1 MIDNNNKVQESIYS
15 SLSIEKKNLK
25 EKVKLEEKEPQN
37 STVIKSD
44 LYKNLSIQKGE
55 ITADKNIKIT
65 ENTKSENK
73 RLNEINK
80 TINTTK
86 TIVTFTGHLAKL
98 TGHDE
103 FSTIIT
109 SSQAALTASE
119 GIVKFNELKKDS
131 LNNDID
137 STNETKEVM
146 SAVSSVAT
154 GVGTFLELANLPQA
168 EIFKLTGKVSSLGVA
183 QQDLNDNIKKN
194 NVRGV
199 VGTSVELTKG
209 VWGVVISGVKTAKVG
224 VEIGAKLGKVN
235 PATVAKVTSSANK
248 VSNFA
253 DKIAIPFAVAGSV
266 LSFWD
271 WQNTIE
277 KGNENKEALAKY
289 RKEHPILIDS
299 KTFKKIETKEEK
311 ELEKKASASTVNSA
325 LMGLSFGASV
335 VSTVALASTVVFPAY
350 APITGKLAF
359 VGSIGSSVLGTLSD
373 ENKRESAVKLYHT
386 GLKKY
391 DEFEQKV
398 DDIIFFAKKKK

>member
-1 MIDNNNKVQESIYS
+1 MIDNNTKVQENIYS
-15 SLSIEKKNLK
+15 SLSIDKKNFTNK
-25 EKVKLEEKEPQN
+25 NVEEIQLNTPVEIN
-37 STVIKSD
+37 D
-44 LYKNLSIQKGE
+44 LYKNLSEIKKGD
-55 ITADKNIKIT
+55 ITPDKNINLSD
-65 ENTKSENK
+65 NTNKDSE
-73 RLNEINK
+73 RLKQINK
-80 TINTTK
+80 TITTTK
-86 TIVTFTGHLAKL
+86 TIVDLTGHIVKL
-98 TGHDE
+98 TGHEE
-103 FSTIIT
+103 FAPIIT

-119 GIVKFNELKKDS
+119 GLVKLNEIKKEK
-131 LNNDID
+131 NPQEKQ
-137 STNETKEVM
+137 NETKEVM

-154 GVGTFLELANLPQA
+154 GVGTFLELANIPQA

-224 VEIGAKLGKVN
+224 VEIGAKLGKVS
-235 PATVAKVTSSANK
+235 PVTVAKVTSGANK
-248 VSNFA
+248 VSSLA
-253 DKIAIPFAVAGSV
+253 DKVAIPFAVAGSV

-277 KGNENKEALAKY
+277 KGNDKKEALEKY
-289 RKEHPILIDS
+289 RKENPILIDS

-311 ELEKKASASTVNSA
+311 ELIKSVESSKVNSA
-325 LMGLSFGASV
+325 LMGLSFGASLA
-335 VSTVALASTVVFPAY
+335 STVALASSIVFPAY
-350 APITGKLAF
+350 APITGKIAF

-373 ENKRESAVKLYHT
+373 EDKRESAIKLYHK
-386 GLKKY
+386 GIEKY

>member
-1 MIDNNNKVQESIYS
+1 MIDNNTKVQENIYS
-15 SLSIEKKNLK
+15 SLSIDKKNFTNK
-25 EKVKLEEKEPQN
+25 NVEETQLN
-37 STVIKSD
+37 TTVEIND
-44 LYKNLSIQKGE
+44 LYKNLSEIKKGD
-55 ITADKNIKIT
+55 ITPDKNIKLPDDT
-65 ENTKSENK
+65 NKDSE
-73 RLNEINK
+73 RLKQINK
-80 TINTTK
+80 TITTTK
-86 TIVTFTGHLAKL
+86 TIVDLTGHIVKL
-98 TGHDE
+98 TGHEE
-103 FSTIIT
+103 FAPIIT

-119 GIVKFNELKKDS
+119 GLVKLNEIKKEK
-131 LNNDID
+131 NPQVKQ
-137 STNETKEVM
+137 NETKEVM

-224 VEIGAKLGKVN
+224 VEIGAKLGKVS
-235 PATVAKVTSSANK
+235 PVTVAKVTSGANK
-248 VSNFA
+248 VSSLA
-253 DKIAIPFAVAGSV
+253 DKVAIPFAVAGSV

-277 KGNENKEALAKY
+277 KGNDKKEALEKY
-289 RKEHPILIDS
+289 RKENPILIDS
-299 KTFKKIETKEEK
+299 KTFKKIESKEEK
-311 ELEKKASASTVNSA
+311 ELIKSVEISKVNSA
-325 LMGLSFGASV
+325 LMGLSFGASLA
-335 VSTVALASTVVFPAY
+335 STVALASSIVFPAY
-350 APITGKLAF
+350 APITGKIAF

-373 ENKRESAVKLYHT
+373 QDKRESAIKLYHK
-386 GLKKY
+386 GIEKY